1 MTPILAIYLEAVML
15 RRVRRERREK
25 TLRNESMLPAY
36 KKDVRSMMS
45 DVYSMLER
53 LYGADTEDE
62 LDWDKIWRLV
72 NDLDEAI
79 QI

>member
-1 MTPILAIYLEAVML
+1 ML

-45 DVYSMLER
+45 DVFSMLEK

-62 LDWDKIWRLV
+62 LDWDKIWRLA
-72 NDLDEAI
+72 NDLDESL

>member
-1 MTPILAIYLEAVML
+1 ML
-15 RRVRRERREK
+15 RRVRHERSEK

-36 KKDVRSMMS
+36 KKDVRKMMG
-45 DVYSMLER
+45 DVFSMLER

-72 NDLDEAI
+72 NDLDEAVKF
-79 QI
+79 

>member
-1 MTPILAIYLEAVML
+1 ML
-15 RRVRRERREK
+15 RRVRRERSEK

-72 NDLDEAI
+72 NDLDETI